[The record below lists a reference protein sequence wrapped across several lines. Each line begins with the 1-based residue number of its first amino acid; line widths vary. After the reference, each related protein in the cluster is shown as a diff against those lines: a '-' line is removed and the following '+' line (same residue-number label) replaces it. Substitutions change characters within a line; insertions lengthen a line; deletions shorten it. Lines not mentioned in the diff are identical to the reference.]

1 MKKSDKKHIFG
12 GEMFMS
18 IDSYLPDEDDIEA
31 KYSLIYENVDYE
43 NIEIESAPDDDFIL
57 ETDNKV
63 YDEPYYELKDDII
76 NDKTDE
82 MPKQKAKINYHKDHR
97 QRVRNKFLNYGL
109 EVFSDHEV
117 LEMLLFYSISRKDTN
132 AIAHRLIDKF
142 GTLEGVL
149 KADYSDLIDVEGI
162 SDVSASLIMFNREL
176 NQYVRTNSIKKK
188 TDLSTAIKMG
198 RFCANYFREHTE
210 ENFIVLSLDGHRKLL
225 CVDVISKGSETETA
239 YYPRKI
245 LKAVIKNKT
254 SNIVVSHNH
263 PGGSVE
269 PSSNDVAITEKLSE
283 LMKDVGINVIDHI
296 ICSGDRFTSMFNRG
310 YLRNWYDKRWF

>member
-18 IDSYLPDEDDIEA
+18 IDSYLPYEDDIEA
-31 KYSLIYENVDYE
+31 DYSLIYENVDYK

-63 YDEPYYELKDDII
+63 YDEHIIIDETDD
-76 NDKTDE
+76 T
-82 MPKQKAKINYHKDHR
+82 PKQKAKINCHKDHR
-97 QRVRNKFLNYGL
+97 QRVRNKFVKYGL
-109 EVFSDHEV
+109 EVFSEHEV

-176 NQYVRTNSIKKK
+176 NQYIRTTSFKKK

-225 CVDVISKGSETETA
+225 CVDVISRGSETETA

-245 LKAVIKNKT
+245 LKAAIKNK
-254 SNIVVSHNH
+254 SANIVVSHNH

-283 LMKDVGINVIDHI
+283 LMQDVGINVIDHI

-310 YLRNWYDKRWF
+310 YLRN